1 MKDFLRRTWAEI
13 HLDRMEHNVKEL
25 MKLTSDSTAPAAVVK
40 ANAYGHDDIHCV
52 PFLEKCGISFFAVSN
67 INEAE
72 KLRSCGC
79 KGDILILGYTP
90 PEYADTLERYDIIQA
105 AVCYEHAKA
114 LSDRSHGAVRVHMAI
129 DTGMGRIGLL
139 TDDLKECADEFEKA
153 AALPHIKL
161 EGAFTHFA
169 SADSFEASDMEYT
182 SNQIERFF
190 ALRKELDRRG
200 VQLKHYHCLN
210 SAGSVFHFD
219 SRSTLARFGILMYG
233 LKPDYSLDIP
243 FELKPVMD
251 FKSSVSYVKTLKKG
265 SYVSYGRTYRADRD
279 IPIATIPA
287 GYADGFSRNLS
298 GKASVIINGRKA
310 PIIGRICM
318 DQFMADISGIP
329 DVTAGTEVTLFGGE
343 CGQTADDLAQLY
355 GTIGYEIVC
364 GISKRVPRVI
374 MYNGEIV
381 DVSEY

>member
-1 MKDFLRRTWAEI
+1 MKNFLRRTWAEI

-25 MKLTSDSTAPAAVVK
+25 MKRTPGSTQPAAVVK

-52 PFLEKCGISFFAVSN
+52 PFLEKCGFSFFAVSN

-79 KGDILILGYTP
+79 RGDILILGYTP
-90 PEYADTLERYDIIQA
+90 PEYADALEKYDIIQA
-105 AVCYEHAKA
+105 AVSLEHAQA
-114 LSDRSHGAVRVHMAI
+114 LSECSHGTVRVHMAV
-129 DTGMGRIGLL
+129 DTGMGRIGML
-139 TDDLKECADEFEKA
+139 TDDISACAEKFEQA
-153 AALPHIKL
+153 AALPHISL
-161 EGAFTHFA
+161 EGAFTHYA
-169 SADSFEASDMEYT
+169 AADSFDSSDMDYT
-182 SNQIERFF
+182 DGQTELFF
-190 ALRKELDRRG
+190 ALKAELDRRG
-200 VQLKHYHCLN
+200 VKLKHYHCLN
-210 SAGSVFHFD
+210 SAGAVFHCD

-233 LKPDYSLDIP
+233 LKPDYSLDMP

-251 FKSSVSYVKTLKKG
+251 LKSSVSYVKTLKKG

-279 IPIATIPA
+279 ILAATIPA

-298 GKASVIINGRKA
+298 GKASVIINGRTA

-318 DQFMADISGIP
+318 DQFMADVSDIP
-329 DVTAGTEVTLFGGE
+329 DVVPGTEVTLFGGE

-355 GTIGYEIVC
+355 DTIGYEIVC